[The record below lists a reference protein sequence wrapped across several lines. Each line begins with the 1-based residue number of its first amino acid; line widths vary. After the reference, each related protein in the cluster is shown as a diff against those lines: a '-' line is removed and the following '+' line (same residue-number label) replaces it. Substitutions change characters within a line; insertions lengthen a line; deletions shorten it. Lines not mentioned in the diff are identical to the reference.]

1 MKPKRVYEAVLWDR
15 GEKSTIGFF
24 HTKKE
29 AQDVLRLAKQSDL
42 TWCKELP
49 ERIYDGCAGFAII
62 PHDIGISKE
71 WAWAVPKE
79 MANEII

>member
-1 MKPKRVYEAVLWDR
+1 MKSKRVYEAVLWDR

-29 AQDVLRLAKQSDL
+29 AQEALRLAKQSDL

-49 ERIYDGCAGFAII
+49 ERIHDGCAGFEVI
-62 PHDIGISKE
+62 PHDIGISKG
-71 WAWAVPKE
+71 WAFFVKQE
-79 MANEII
+79 EKQ